1 MYDSAVAIIE
11 LTSLVIH
18 QKHIFRRVVSEALN
32 MGLLDWL
39 LGRPNVKSLRERG
52 DVEGLIMA
60 LSHKDQGV
68 RRRAAEALG
77 MIKDPSSVAPL
88 LGIAQSDPKW
98 DVRHKAVQALRAI
111 GGPGYIQALKIE
123 LEEKDWYDHHSA
135 ADELESIA
143 EKSTDPGLRAE
154 ITAALE
160 KAERDEDRKFS
171 KIQALKDVPSY
182 SVTVTG
188 GGIVSWP
195 NVCCVCLGPVE
206 KTVEISGYEVLYK
219 EVRSVSIKGVP
230 YCKFC
235 YERESDAVYKW
246 KSDAVRILISW
257 NEVKFVFKNPE
268 YGKRF
273 LLANKL
279 WGARAQEEDQGPLGK

>member
-98 DVRHKAVQALRAI
+98 DVRQEAVQALRAI
-111 GGPGYIQALKIE
+111 GGPGYIQALKIR
-123 LEEKDWYDHHSA
+123 LEEKDWYDHHVA

-143 EKSTDPGLRAE
+143 EKSTDPGLKAE

-160 KAERDEDRKFS
+160 KAERDEDRKFR
-171 KIQALKDVPSY
+171 KIRALKGVPSY
-182 SVTVTG
+182 RVTG
-188 GGIVSWP
+188 IDRGIISWP

-206 KTVEISGYEVLYK
+206 KTVKVTGFSEFLDRGRYREVTV
-219 EVRSVSIKGVP
+219 EGVP

-235 YERESDAVYKW
+235 SKWESDAVYERE
-246 KSDAVRILISW
+246 SAAVRILVSW
-257 NEVKFVFKNPE
+257 DGVTFYFKNPE

-273 LLANKL
+273 LLANQL
-279 WGARAQEEDQGPLGK
+279 WGART